1 MKIEKINL
9 KSRSTGF
16 SLVELL
22 VVITI
27 IAILSV
33 VAYTA
38 LGGQTEKA
46 RNARRQSDLSTIQSA
61 LEIYFIEHNNKYPE
75 FLDDNKATSVDKD
88 LVPKYMP
95 KMAKDPSNDNPYGYA
110 VIGSNKKYQLAAT
123 LEDEDALQGVRSYV
137 VGNSITGN
145 LIGGVLAS
153 DGVSDCSPPEVPDD
167 SEVCI
172 PYAL

>member
-1 MKIEKINL
+1 MKIENYKL
-9 KSRSTGF
+9 KTIKGF

-38 LGGQTEKA
+38 VGGQTGKA
-46 RNARRQSDLSTIQSA
+46 RNSRRQQDLSTIQSA
-61 LEIYFIEHNNKYPE
+61 LEIFYIENMNKYPDE
-75 FLDDNKATSVDKD
+75 LDDGAAGSLND

-95 KMAKDPSNDNPYGYA
+95 KMALDPATDAEYDYEVTGN
-110 VIGSNKKYQLAAT
+110 NKKYQLGAS
-123 LEDEDALQGVRSYV
+123 LEDEETPNGYTAYII
-137 VGNSITGN
+137 GNSETDMI
-145 LIGGVLAS
+145 
-153 DGVSDCSPPEVPDD
+153 DGVESDDMVTPCNDIAD
-167 SEVCI
+167 GSETCV